1 MEEENFRML
10 PAWIAGSCPV
20 TYAVFSPSVNGLIL
34 ESNTALTNGCAAG
47 AVRRSEKTEKVLVF
61 LKITSGGDLRSGME
75 EHPERGFELT
85 TFRQAEKS
93 VTSCGHLSS

>member
-1 MEEENFRML
+1 
-10 PAWIAGSCPV
+10 
-20 TYAVFSPSVNGLIL
+20 
-34 ESNTALTNGCAAG
+34 
-47 AVRRSEKTEKVLVF
+47 VF
-61 LKITSGGDLRSGME
+61 LKIASGVDLRSGME